1 MMLQCLNQ
9 TASGKSFM
17 VFHGVEKLLILKIIL
32 WARFNLYLTLKRI
45 YMDAKGDYMWNLNKD
60 KGPREIVEI
69 NEKTKLVKLLTG
81 QSGM

>member
-1 MMLQCLNQ
+1 
-9 TASGKSFM
+9 
-17 VFHGVEKLLILKIIL
+17 
-32 WARFNLYLTLKRI
+32 
-45 YMDAKGDYMWNLNKD
+45 MDAKGDYMWNLNKD